1 MADRRDEDEPAKLPD
16 TPAVPRTFTPLK
28 PEELT
33 DPALLPRQFRFLQGE
48 VRELIGVLRH
58 QVLPGFAEMREI
70 IGELRTDLHRER
82 AARAAL
88 EERVAELSVAVG
100 LAR

>member
-1 MADRRDEDEPAKLPD
+1 MGNTEPP
-16 TPAVPRTFTPLK
+16 PNVPRTFTPIT

-48 VRELIGVLRH
+48 VRELLGVLRH

-70 IGELRTDLHRER
+70 ICELRADLHSER
-82 AARAAL
+82 SARAAL
-88 EERVAELSVAVG
+88 EDRVAELALAVG

>member
-1 MADRRDEDEPAKLPD
+1 MGDRRDDDEPRELPEP
-16 TPAVPRTFTPLK
+16 PAVPRTFTPLK
-28 PEELT
+28 PEDLT

-58 QVLPGFAEMREI
+58 QVLPGFAELREI

-82 AARAAL
+82 TARAAL
-88 EERVAELSVAVG
+88 EERVVALSLAVG
-100 LAR
+100 LSR